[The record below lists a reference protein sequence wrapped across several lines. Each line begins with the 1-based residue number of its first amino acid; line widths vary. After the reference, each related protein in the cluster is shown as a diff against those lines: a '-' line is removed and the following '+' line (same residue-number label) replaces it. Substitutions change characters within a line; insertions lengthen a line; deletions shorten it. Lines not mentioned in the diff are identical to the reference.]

1 MRKWYLALCI
11 GVPQRS
17 AFRVHTLIGRHPT
30 ERVARLNLPLPPGFV
45 PGRLHERQVQTRV
58 HASSERG
65 ESSGSS
71 SSGQQS
77 GSLESSRDDGAD
89 SAVFRGRQAGSSAAA
104 AAADW
109 QGLGD
114 GNEHKATRA
123 ARGSRHRGKAV
134 RGLGDDS
141 DSASS
146 SSDAEGLSE
155 AEDSEGSEASGTG
168 AREALTSCVVVAVK
182 PDVDLAAV
190 ARPGV

>member
-30 ERVARLNLPLPPGFV
+30 EAVARLNLPLPPGFV
-45 PGRLHERQVQTRV
+45 PGRLHERQVQTRLN
-58 HASSERG
+58 ASSERG
-65 ESSGSS
+65 EGSGSS

-89 SAVFRGRQAGSSAAA
+89 SAVFRAGSSAAA
-104 AAADW
+104 AADW
-109 QGLGD
+109 QGMGD
-114 GNEHKATRA
+114 GTEHKATRG

-146 SSDAEGLSE
+146 SSDAEGLFE

-168 AREALTSCVVVAVK
+168 AREALTSCVVVAVN

>member
-30 ERVARLNLPLPPGFV
+30 EAVARLNLPLPQGFV
-45 PGRLHERQVQTRV
+45 PGRLHERQVQARV
-58 HASSERG
+58 HGVADRG
-65 ESSGSS
+65 EGSGCS

-77 GSLESSRDDGAD
+77 GSLESSGDD
-89 SAVFRGRQAGSSAAA
+89 SADTAAVRGGQAGSSAAA
-104 AAADW
+104 AADW
-109 QGLGD
+109 QGMSNGT
-114 GNEHKATRA
+114 EHKATRG

-134 RGLGDDS
+134 RGLGDNSGS
-141 DSASS
+141 DSS
-146 SSDAEGLSE
+146 SSDAEGMSE

-168 AREALTSCVVVAVK
+168 AREALTNCVVVAVN
-182 PDVDLAAV
+182 PDVDLSAV